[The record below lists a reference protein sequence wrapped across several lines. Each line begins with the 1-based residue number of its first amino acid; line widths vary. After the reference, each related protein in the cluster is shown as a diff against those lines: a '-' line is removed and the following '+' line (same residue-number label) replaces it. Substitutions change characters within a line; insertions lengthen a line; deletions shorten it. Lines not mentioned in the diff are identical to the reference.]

1 MDSKQSCTKPV
12 QYSNDIAYLLSVD
25 HSIMHC
31 SEHRIGLKLFGFC
44 VLIFFSSV
52 VALRCRISVAVC
64 GSNFRRM
71 RHSARVTDNG
81 CGPNILYLHA
91 RNSMQ
96 FKRTQGHTNVHIAF
110 TKYLQSALVQI
121 QGFLQKAVFKDVVV
135 STNHTH
141 VPWIWL
147 WHIYSE
153 CSCIVSFLITCKFIT
168 TLSNAL
174 FLLISCCCDC
184 KDNHGLSFS
193 NHDSLVQFG
202 AYHLWDYSPV
212 FNLILETEKWQ
223 VIF

>member
-135 STNHTH
+135 SNQSHT
-141 VPWIWL
+141 
-147 WHIYSE
+147 
-153 CSCIVSFLITCKFIT
+153 CSL
-168 TLSNAL
+168 
-174 FLLISCCCDC
+174 
-184 KDNHGLSFS
+184 
-193 NHDSLVQFG
+193 
-202 AYHLWDYSPV
+202 
-212 FNLILETEKWQ
+212 NLIMTYLFWVFLHRVFLDYLQ
-223 VIF
+223 IYHNLI